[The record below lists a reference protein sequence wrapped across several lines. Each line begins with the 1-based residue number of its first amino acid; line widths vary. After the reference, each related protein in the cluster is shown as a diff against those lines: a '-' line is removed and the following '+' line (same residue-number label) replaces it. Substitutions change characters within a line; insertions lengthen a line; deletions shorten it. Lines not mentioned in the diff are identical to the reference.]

1 MKLLRKLEWILFQAP
16 NQQGQVDIILV
27 SDTFQKTIKKD
38 KKNVPGIIVAKIS
51 FKKSYRAS
59 QPLRTP
65 VPSLHIWVPPSLFR
79 GIVKNNVI
87 NSTVL
92 YFDVSFF
99 KKFSTY
105 AFTTYRLFHRVSCS
119 DQCRFCL
126 PHGLVAH
133 YKLYLESVSR
143 PHLGTWR
150 CVAGKHLE
158 LHHYC
163 C

>member
-92 YFDVSFF
+92 YFDVFDKFPFLKNFQHMPLQHIGFF
-99 KKFSTY
+99 TEFLAPINA
-105 AFTTYRLFHRVSCS
+105 AFACPT
-119 DQCRFCL
+119 D
-126 PHGLVAH
+126 
-133 YKLYLESVSR
+133 
-143 PHLGTWR
+143 
-150 CVAGKHLE
+150 
-158 LHHYC
+158 
-163 C
+163 